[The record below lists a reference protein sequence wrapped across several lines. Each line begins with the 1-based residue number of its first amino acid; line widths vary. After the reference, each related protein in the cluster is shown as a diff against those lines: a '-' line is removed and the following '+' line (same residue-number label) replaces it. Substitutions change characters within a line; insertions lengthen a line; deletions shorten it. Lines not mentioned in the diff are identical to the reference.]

1 MYRDITEGCK
11 GLLVTTAKVLE
22 TTGLSYVIA
31 GGWVPLLVEPNHP
44 TLGSKPNQS
53 IDNVTD
59 AARVWSLV
67 GDGRCMCLKALA

>member
-31 GGWVPLLVEPNHP
+31 GGWVPLL
-44 TLGSKPNQS
+44 GSKPNQS